1 MNVRARNR
9 RRHVGTNIN
18 HPKMPNTVGQLWG
31 ITDFLGQ
38 GSFGAIY
45 KGVKLSQAPSS
56 VGGVTVPG
64 VVAIKFE
71 SIRTPYPQL
80 ASEKQVIQMIHD
92 TGHPPQFGDKA
103 NDNPDL
109 FVTSNG
115 TNVTSGNIAGFPHY
129 YYYGIEGE
137 YYCLAMTLLGKSLY
151 NLFEDRTASRW
162 TFSTVAPLGIQMLD
176 RIEVLHKKGYIH
188 RDIKPDNFLI
198 GTKGKE
204 GLVTMIDFGLAK
216 TYRTSSGA
224 HQPADS
230 GKQLTGTARYAS
242 ITAHKG
248 MEQSRRDDLEAL
260 MYCLVFF
267 LLGRLPWQGLKP
279 QADQT
284 QKYGHILKVKEGTPI
299 DEICRPTGSTE
310 IFRCL
315 KEVRSYA
322 YNQRPRYSWI
332 RNHLICGLIS
342 RMPIYRC
349 VKTQPDRSVVITV
362 TKLNEGFFGTKEK
375 VPQPDWTRSEE
386 WCNAVIQLETKFMNN
401 GNGQYK
407 LPKLNQNYRL
417 PFIMGY
423 PGESIKFQKNTNA
436 RGYKDRINSTTNANL
451 QSNSLPSI
459 PLRPSYNQNQPAMSQ
474 SIIRHEASGEWLDT
488 NPRVAS
494 ISTQLGS
501 PAKLIDNAIPMA
513 NSIGVTPNHVQAI
526 HRGLT
531 VGGNWPTTSFPGQR
545 RATIRGRAETYADG
559 GNLVKGHVG
568 GGHVNLGNE
577 EAVMYQHITPKSSRT
592 VTSGL

>member
-18 HPKMPNTVGQLWG
+18 HPKMPATVGQLWG

-45 KGVKLSQAPSS
+45 KGVKLSNAPSS
-56 VGGVTVPG
+56 VGGVAVPG

-80 ASEKQVIQMIHD
+80 ASEKKVIQMIHD
-92 TGHPPQFGDKA
+92 TGIPPQFGEKA
-103 NDNPDL
+103 NESPDL

-115 TNVTSGNIAGFPHY
+115 TNVTSGNIVGFPHY

-151 NLFEDRTASRW
+151 SLFEDRTATRW

-204 GLVTMIDFGLAK
+204 GIVTMIDFGLAK

-279 QADQT
+279 QAEQQ

-349 VKTQPDRSVVITV
+349 VKTQPDRSVVV
-362 TKLNEGFFGTKEK
+362 ALTKLNEGFGSKEK
-375 VPQPDWTRSEE
+375 VPQPDWTRTEE
-386 WCNAVIQLETKFMNN
+386 WCNAVINLETKFMNN

-423 PGESIKFQKNTNA
+423 PGESIKFQKN
-436 RGYKDRINSTTNANL
+436 
-451 QSNSLPSI
+451 SNSRSYKEPTTANSLQKGTLPSM
-459 PLRPSYNQNQPAMSQ
+459 PMRTTYSQSQPALSQ
-474 SIIRHEASGEWLDT
+474 SIIRHEASGEMMFNT

-501 PAKLIDNAIPMA
+501 PSKLIDSSSIPMA
-513 NSIGVTPNHVQAI
+513 NSIGVNPNHVQAI

-531 VGGNWPTTSFPGQR
+531 VGGNWPGTTFPAQR
-545 RATIRGRAETYADG
+545 RATVRGHTETYADG
-559 GNLVKGHVG
+559 GNLVKGGH
-568 GGHVNLGNE
+568 GGHINLGNDG
-577 EAVMYQHITPKSSRT
+577 AVMYQHITPKSSRT
-592 VTSGL
+592 VITGLED